1 MEKNK
6 RGLVKPEILKK
17 VALEYPIKGATL
29 LAKEIGV
36 SKQRITQMVMQLRK
50 QGVNIA
56 RPRHFGVNFKEA
68 VSELKNEHPELFK
81 DKNKYRKT

>member
-17 VALEYPIKGATL
+17 IALEYSIKGATL

-36 SKQRITQMVMQLRK
+36 SKQRISQLVAQLRK
-50 QGVNIA
+50 QGIKID
-56 RPRHFGVNFKEA
+56 RPRHYGVNFKEA
-68 VSELKNEHPELFK
+68 ISDLKNEHPELFK
-81 DKNKYRKT
+81 DKK

>member
-17 VALEYPIKGATL
+17 VALEYSIKGATL

-36 SKQRITQMVMQLRK
+36 SKQRISQIVAQLRK
-50 QGVNIA
+50 QGVNID
-56 RPRHFGVNFKEA
+56 RPRHYGINFKEA
-68 VSELKNEHPELFK
+68 ISDLKNKHPELFK
-81 DKNKYRKT
+81 DKK